1 MGYQSENIILSPQGA
16 GNETLVRLWRIKYSG
31 EKVMKLSEILDEDN
45 IIPDLKA
52 RDKKKVL
59 EELAEALIVGKPS
72 LDKNSLVKVLLERE
86 RLGSTGIGDGVAI
99 PHGKFRGVNEP
110 AISFGR
116 SLKGLDFESMDGQPA
131 YLFFLLV
138 APENSASIHLKALA
152 RIAKIL
158 KNDSFRK
165 VLMEASTREELY
177 KTIIQN
183 DEEF

>member
-1 MGYQSENIILSPQGA
+1 MRLSDIL
-16 GNETLVRLWRIKYSG
+16 E
-31 EKVMKLSEILDEDN
+31 EDN

-52 RDKKKVL
+52 KDKKGVL
-59 EELAEALIVGKPS
+59 EELAEAIASHEPS

-99 PHGKFRGVNEP
+99 PHGKFP
-110 AISFGR
+110 AVTQPIISFGR
-116 SLKGLDFESMDGQPA
+116 SRKGLDFDSMDGEPA
-131 YLFFLLV
+131 FLFFLLV
-138 APENSASIHLKALA
+138 APENAASIHLKALA

-158 KNDSFRK
+158 KNGAFRK
-165 VLMEASTREELY
+165 VLMEAQNRQELY